1 MKQQTKNFIRNL
13 KNFEKN
19 IVPLETYIE
28 DEYMEGDKAVVY
40 VNCLNEEDIFESYSY
55 QSQKSLNPAIYD
67 FIDSK
72 VYPIPAAY
80 PVEIRFVNKAFS
92 KHEVEEIREIIK
104 EHYSLILR
112 DKLIDLRINMIKIT
126 ALLIIGIVLLGI
138 YFSLQLADMGSLFME
153 FLSIAGTFALW
164 EAVDFYILERKQ
176 VENERFNAGQMAL
189 ASIQFEDV
197 LDD

>member
-1 MKQQTKNFIRNL
+1 MKQQTKNFIRDL

-19 IVPLETYIE
+19 IVPLETYIK
-28 DEYMEGDKAVVY
+28 DEYMEGDKAVIY

-72 VYPIPAAY
+72 VYLIPAAY